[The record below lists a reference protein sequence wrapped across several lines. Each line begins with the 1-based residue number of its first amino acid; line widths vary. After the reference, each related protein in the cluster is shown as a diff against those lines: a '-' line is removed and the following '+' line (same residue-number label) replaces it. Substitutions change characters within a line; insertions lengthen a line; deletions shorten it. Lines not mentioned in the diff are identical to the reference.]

1 MTDIFS
7 EIEQDLRR
15 EQVNK
20 LWEKYG
26 IYLISLAV
34 GIVVVAAMIV
44 GWRAWVTSR
53 AEASSAEYDALMAVA
68 ATQKPEEA
76 AAALGAFAENATRGY
91 AVLARM
97 QQAGELVK
105 AGDEKGAVA
114 ALDKIADDSGVSP
127 ILRGM
132 AQVKAGLLLVDTSS
146 YDEMNARLAS
156 LDESG
161 NIWRN
166 NARELLGLSAYKAKK
181 YAEAEANFS
190 AIIADE
196 KSSPGLRDRAHVMQ
210 ALLAPHLPTPAVA
223 DTTTDKSKE
232 EKAAEPAPTNGAD
245 AKAAP
250 DTKSE

>member
-26 IYLISLAV
+26 IYVIGLAV
-34 GIVVVAAMIV
+34 GIVVVAAVVV

-53 AEASSAEYDALMAVA
+53 AEASSEKYDALMAVA

-76 AAALGAFAENATRGY
+76 AAALDAFARDATRGY
-91 AVLARM
+91 AILARM

-105 AGDEKGAVA
+105 AGDKKGAVA
-114 ALDKIADDSGVSP
+114 ALDMIANDSGVSP

-132 AQVKAGLLLVDTSS
+132 VEIKAGLLLVDTAS
-146 YDEMNARLAS
+146 YDEMDARLAS

-190 AIIADE
+190 AIVADE

-210 ALLAPHLPTPAVA
+210 ALLAPHLAVPAVV
-223 DTTTDKSKE
+223 DKAKT
-232 EKAAEPAPTNGAD
+232 EKAAEPASNNGAD
-245 AKAAP
+245 AKATP
-250 DTKSE
+250 ETKSE